1 MDADLVVVAGTMHT
15 LEADGSAT
23 AVAVKDGLVAGLGDR
38 KQISGW
44 SGPHTRV
51 LDLGP
56 AATVTP
62 GLTDGHVHPVMGTR
76 MTEGVSLL
84 GVRSVS
90 GLRAALAEHVASL
103 PEGAWVLAWGLQPQV
118 FGDSEPHYELVE
130 TAVGG
135 RPTVI
140 RYFDGHAALASR
152 AALERAGVDGPRE
165 FADNSTIV
173 CDAAG
178 RPTGVLCEGGAMSTV
193 LGVIP
198 ERPAQEEAV
207 RVRESL
213 LGMARSGI
221 TSAHAME
228 FFDGSDEIYR
238 AIEADGSLPVR
249 LRCFAWC
256 MPGGGPEQWQKL
268 VDLQGERGRRW
279 SMGGVKLFIDGTVDH
294 GTAWLHTPDARGTS
308 VEPAWPDPEEYR
320 AAVAFFH
327 ARGVATAT
335 HAIGDRAVE
344 YALEVLE
351 AAGAGPGGVRH
362 RIEHVETLRTEAIK
376 QFATLGV
383 IASMQ
388 PTHCTDYVQA
398 DGSDNWS
405 VRLGPERA
413 ARGWRL
419 ADLNTAGVPLVLGS
433 DWPIA
438 DHDPRGILAAA
449 QLRRPGALPTRT
461 PVSPGQ
467 AIDARTALAG
477 YTTRSAWAVGE
488 ENIAGSLAVGKR
500 ADLAAFSA
508 DPLRS
513 SPDELAECAVLATV
527 VGGEVVHEA

>member
-1 MDADLVVVAGTMHT
+1 MV
-15 LEADGSAT
+15 DGR
-23 AVAVKDGLVAGLGDR
+23 R
-38 KQISGW
+38 K
-44 SGPHTRV
+44 
-51 LDLGP
+51 
-56 AATVTP
+56 
-62 GLTDGHVHPVMGTR
+62 
-76 MTEGVSLL
+76 
-84 GVRSVS
+84 
-90 GLRAALAEHVASL
+90 ALHR
-103 PEGAWVLAWGLQPQV
+103 W
-118 FGDSEPHYELVE
+118 D
-130 TAVGG
+130 G
-135 RPTVI
+135 RP
-140 RYFDGHAALASR
+140 RHGLAA
-152 AALERAGVDGPRE
+152 
-165 FADNSTIV
+165 
-173 CDAAG
+173 
-178 RPTGVLCEGGAMSTV
+178 
-193 LGVIP
+193 
-198 ERPAQEEAV
+198 
-207 RVRESL
+207 
-213 LGMARSGI
+213 
-221 TSAHAME
+221 H
-228 FFDGSDEIYR
+228 
-238 AIEADGSLPVR
+238 
-249 LRCFAWC
+249 
-256 MPGGGPEQWQKL
+256 
-268 VDLQGERGRRW
+268 
-279 SMGGVKLFIDGTVDH
+279 
-294 GTAWLHTPDARGTS
+294 PDARGTS
-308 VEPAWPDPEEYR
+308 VGPAWPDPEEYR

-344 YALEVLE
+344 YALEALE

-376 QFATLGV
+376 QFAALGV

-438 DHDPRGILAAA
+438 DHDPRGILASA